1 MRERQVSAL
10 HLRHMLLSE
19 DPDDDREWPID
30 EDESEAEREEA
41 AQEEWSE
48 FLEWQRGLG
57 AEPNFNS

>member
-1 MRERQVSAL
+1 MSWGVNPNDEADYG
-10 HLRHMLLSE
+10 HYE
-19 DPDDDREWPID
+19 EIDDHEL
-30 EDESEAEREEA
+30 ESEAEREEA

>member
-1 MRERQVSAL
+1 MSWGVINPNDEADYG
-10 HLRHMLLSE
+10 HYE
-19 DPDDDREWPID
+19 EIDDHEL
-30 EDESEAEREEA
+30 ESEAEREEA